1 MFETKQQK
9 DTNSVLDIKD
19 SIKDRANKLVAA
31 MYLVTNFL
39 DDLDQI
45 KWKLR
50 HKSLDL
56 KVNLTLGV
64 KDAPTPSVWPIETIL
79 SDIAEIIS
87 LIDIAVL
94 DRRASAMN
102 FSILRQGYVDLQTES
117 ENYINGDWYKEA
129 WLPIGSQ
136 ASLAGARKE
145 VKLPIGSLTSPNK
158 TAKLGQNQRKDAT
171 LPIGSVASSSP
182 RREKIVDFIKQHD
195 WSSIKE
201 IAKSI
206 TEVSSKTV
214 QRELSEL
221 VRMGKL
227 KKTGER
233 RWSRYSS
240 N

>member
-79 SDIAEIIS
+79 SDITEIIS

-94 DRRASAMN
+94 DRRASVMN
-102 FSILRQGYVDLQTES
+102 FSILRQGYVDLQTEFK
-117 ENYINGDWYKEA
+117 NYLDGGWYQRVLVPSLKEA
-129 WLPIGSQ
+129 
-136 ASLAGARKE
+136 
-145 VKLPIGSLTSPNK
+145 KLPIGSLASPNK
-158 TAKLGQNQRKDAT
+158 TAKLGQNQHKDAT
-171 LPIGSVASSSP
+171 LPIGSVASNSP

-195 WSSIKE
+195 
-201 IAKSI
+201 
-206 TEVSSKTV
+206 
-214 QRELSEL
+214 
-221 VRMGKL
+221 
-227 KKTGER
+227 
-233 RWSRYSS
+233 
-240 N
+240 